1 MRKSTQLA
9 DGLSLSTSRFP
20 DLSSHHEL
28 KPVENCEYLISTS
41 KNSHLNVVHMRE
53 RLKRK
58 NWWMNSYKNVI
69 SVKIVMRMW
78 SVSSTNCLSLL
89 VKIVRS
95 ISGTPVMAG
104 REIIMISNLKQ
115 RPEVK
120 YLSRGYMNQ
129 KPPYSQKYDKYITA
143 IVAIRVNIY
152 VEWLLM
158 CHYDER
164 DE

>member
-1 MRKSTQLA
+1 M
-9 DGLSLSTSRFP
+9 
-20 DLSSHHEL
+20 
-28 KPVENCEYLISTS
+28 
-41 KNSHLNVVHMRE
+41 
-53 RLKRK
+53 
-58 NWWMNSYKNVI
+58 
-69 SVKIVMRMW
+69 
-78 SVSSTNCLSLL
+78 SSTNCLSLL

-152 VEWLLM
+152 VE
-158 CHYDER
+158 
-164 DE
+164 